1 MWSISTLNTT
11 GATQVYAC
19 DGQPITATPRDV
31 GGGVCRLIIA
41 PFGYIDLVD
50 QVHVSDGLP
59 YWTLDANGQVYPYS
73 GDAVVSIT
81 VTSATGFTLTGAEG
95 TISGDLK
102 PLPVLAGETIDA
114 FRQMIEMK
122 IVPYQNPPS
131 GTEKSAVEL
140 QALADAYFP
149 GNPYGFDLAMALY
162 DWTSSDFIRQDIFS
176 QLQYTGVAG
185 CPLDLVTMANVI
197 WGCNYPGYSAQD
209 ANFMNQFTM
218 QPAYSL
224 QNVYDQLQQVAATVK
239 PLAMAELDVF
249 KDAIL
254 RLSPLSVAECPYLY
268 RGAMPMSGGYDTGD
282 FAPSL
287 SEFSGNE
294 GPTFAP
300 LYQAFSEALDGVLKP
315 GSIITTK
322 GPWSFSNDLAGAK
335 VWQNGILITLRPPQG
350 AKYWPGCADITPFSL
365 NPETFEVNMPPPTR
379 YRIESYEWT
388 TIEDK
393 PVCHF
398 TMTILGYCVAA
409 M

>member
-1 MWSISTLNTT
+1 MWTIDTLFAPN
-11 GATQVYAC
+11 ATQLYAC
-19 DGQPITATPRDV
+19 DGLPVLNAPRGDAL
-31 GGGVCRLIIA
+31 CRVIIA
-41 PFGYIDLVD
+41 PFGYIDFTSSE
-50 QVHVSDGLP
+50 QHDGDLI
-59 YWTLDANGQVYPYS
+59 YSELKVNGTNLIY
-73 GDAVVSIT
+73 
-81 VTSATGFTLTGAEG
+81 GAEG
-95 TISGDLK
+95 SFSLSVNADGYIVDNGHGGSIEGALK
-102 PLPVLAGETIDA
+102 PLPVLPGETINA

-122 IVPYQNPPS
+122 IVPYQDPPS
-131 GTEKSAVEL
+131 GTVKSDAEL
-140 QALADAYFP
+140 QSLADTYFP

-162 DWTSSDFIRQDIFS
+162 DWTSSDFIRQDVFS

-185 CPLDLVTMANVI
+185 SPLDLVTMASVI

-224 QNVYDQLQQVAATVK
+224 QEVYDQLQDVAETVK
-239 PLAMAELDVF
+239 PLAMAEMDVF
-249 KDAIL
+249 KNAIL
-254 RLSPLSVAECPYLY
+254 RLNPLTVAECPYLY

-282 FAPSL
+282 FAPSMF
-287 SEFSGNE
+287 EFPGNE

-300 LYQAFSEALDGVLKP
+300 LYQAFSEALDGILKP

-335 VWQNGILITLRPPQG
+335 VWQNGILITLNPPVG
-350 AKYWPGCADITPFSL
+350 AKYWPGCADITEFSL

-379 YRIESYEWT
+379 YRIDSYEWT

-398 TMTILGYCVAA
+398 TMTILGYCVEP